1 VIKYIKYCY
10 WSVRKGEKTVKNC
23 FLKVAKRWLKMK
35 TRFLLFSAVFLFS
48 LIGSYSM
55 FTSTGHAEALSSLQN
70 YPKKF
75 HIVLKRIYLDGEIS
89 EENIE
94 ETVWS
99 MEDFWSKYDKW
110 QLAAENNH
118 TLIFTQAVDD
128 ISPLLKTNGYFGIS
142 NEGILTIYNGKP
154 EKSNI
159 IQSFFQIDLKKLE
172 SAQQKHLRKGIPIK
186 TKDRYVEVLETFKN
200 YTIVEEA
207 K

>member
-1 VIKYIKYCY
+1 
-10 WSVRKGEKTVKNC
+10 
-23 FLKVAKRWLKMK
+23 MK
-35 TRFLLFSAVFLFS
+35 TRFLLFSTVFLFS
-48 LIGSYSM
+48 LVGSYSLM
-55 FTSTGHAEALSSLQN
+55 TSIGHAEVVNTLQN
-70 YPKKF
+70 HPKQF
-75 HIVLKRIYLDGEIS
+75 HIVLKRIYLDGEVS

-99 MEDFWSKYDKW
+99 MEDFWSKYDSW
-110 QLAAENNH
+110 QLVDKNSD
-118 TLIFTQAVDD
+118 TLTFKQVVDD

-154 EKSNI
+154 ENSDI

-172 SAQQKHLRKGIPIK
+172 STQQKHLQKGIPIK

-200 YTIVEEA
+200 YTIMEEA

>member
-1 VIKYIKYCY
+1 
-10 WSVRKGEKTVKNC
+10 
-23 FLKVAKRWLKMK
+23 MK
-35 TRFLLFSAVFLFS
+35 TRFLLFSTVFLFS

-55 FTSTGHAEALSSLQN
+55 ITSIGHAKASSTFQN
-70 YPKKF
+70 HPKQV

-89 EENIE
+89 EESVE

-110 QLAAENNH
+110 QLADKNSD
-118 TLIFTQAVDD
+118 TLVFTKVVDD
-128 ISPLLKTNGYFGIS
+128 ISPLLKANGYFGIS

-172 SAQQKHLRKGIPIK
+172 STQQKHLRKGIPIK

-200 YTIVEEA
+200 YTILEEA